1 MKTLCVIAPI
11 YNEESNINL
20 FYDRVS
26 SVLEQTDLDWKILFI
41 NDGSSDNSS
50 LILEN
55 LSNDNNRIQL
65 LSFTRNFG
73 KESALTAGLDY
84 ANTDAVIPIDTDL
97 QDPPELIL
105 ELVKY
110 WQQGFDVVY
119 AKRRSR
125 KNETFLKLLTA
136 NFFYKFINKF
146 SDITIPHNVGDYRL
160 LSRRVVNDINKMRE
174 KNRFMKGIFSWV
186 GYPSKE
192 ILFDRDGRNT
202 GKSSFNFLKLFNFAL
217 DGITSF
223 SVAPLRM
230 FFYSG
235 LVVLFASFSYIGFI
249 IVRTM
254 IYGVELPGYAS
265 LLAVVLFLGGLN
277 LFAIGFVGEYIGRIY
292 QEVKNRP
299 IYLIKESKEGE
310 WIYLEMWLIK
320 YILF

>member
-1 MKTLCVIAPI
+1 MKTLCIIAPI

-20 FYDRVS
+20 FYDRVTL
-26 SVLEQTDLDWKILFI
+26 VLKQTDLDWKILFI
-41 NDGSSDNSS
+41 NDGSSDKSS

-84 ANTDAVIPIDTDL
+84 ANSDAVIPIDTDL

-136 NFFYKFINKF
+136 NLFYKFISKF
-146 SDITIPHNVGDYRL
+146 SDITIPQNVGDYRL
-160 LSRRVVNDINKMRE
+160 LSRRVVDDINKMRE

-186 GYPSKE
+186 GYQSKE
-192 ILFDRDGRNT
+192 VLFDRDARNS

-223 SVAPLRM
+223 SVAPLRV

-235 LVVLFASFSYIGFI
+235 LIVLFTSFSYMGFI
-249 IVRTM
+249 IIRTV

-277 LFAIGFVGEYIGRIY
+277 LFAIGFIGEYIGKIY

-299 IYLIKESKEGE
+299 IYIIKESKES
-310 WIYLEMWLIK
+310 K
-320 YILF
+320 